1 MSNINQSLIRI
12 FKNSEDNVVLAYGS
26 SHGCGIQS
34 VDLELIVIDQADIEY
49 VAKALLDF
57 KLIDQNNGDQ
67 DGES

>member
-1 MSNINQSLIRI
+1 M
-12 FKNSEDNVVLAYGS
+12 D
-26 SHGCGIQS
+26 CGIQNIE
-34 VDLELIVIDQADIEY
+34 LELIVIDQADIEY

>member
-1 MSNINQSLIRI
+1 MSNINQSLIKI

-26 SHGCGIQS
+26 AHDCGIQNIE
-34 VDLELIVIDQADIEY
+34 LELIVIDQADIEY